1 LLIARNNF
9 ANAFIYKVEVVGGFV
24 FLEDVLVDQA
34 DLVV

>member
-9 ANAFIYKVEVVGGFV
+9 ANALIDKVEVVGGGV
-24 FLEDVLVDQA
+24 FLEDVLVDHA